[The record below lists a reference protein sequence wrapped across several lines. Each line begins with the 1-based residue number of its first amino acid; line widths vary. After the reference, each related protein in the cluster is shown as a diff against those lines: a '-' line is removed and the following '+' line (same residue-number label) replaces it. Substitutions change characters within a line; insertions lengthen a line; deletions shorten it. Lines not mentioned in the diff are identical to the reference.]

1 MKLSMALSLSS
12 PTPSITRRRFLA
24 TGLASLAGL
33 LVYSGEIERHWI
45 EVTEHEVFLRGLPQA
60 FAGMR
65 VVQLSDIHLDN
76 FTEPSFL
83 RRAVERINELKPD
96 AVFLTGDYVTAGHW
110 SKMFHNFPVHHC
122 AVMLNNLEC
131 TERYAILGN
140 HDVGVGTK
148 LVTDALTEFGT
159 IVLRNQCVP
168 LQRAGST
175 LWLAGVDDPLVG
187 HPDLDLA
194 IPPSIRNLPSQPVV
208 LLSHAPDYADRV
220 LAHPAAQSVALMLSG
235 HSHGGQVRLPFI
247 GPLVLPTMAR
257 KYSKG
262 WYRLDAMQLYVNRG
276 LGTIGIPFRLD
287 CPPEISVFTL
297 RQQA

>member
-1 MKLSMALSLSS
+1 MAPSLLS
-12 PTPSITRRRFLA
+12 PTQTITRRRFLT
-24 TGLASLAGL
+24 TGLLSAAGL
-33 LVYSGEIERHWI
+33 IVYSGEIERHWI
-45 EVTEHEVFLRGLPQA
+45 DVTEHEVFLRGLPQA

-65 VVQLSDIHLDN
+65 IVQLSDIHLDN

-83 RRAVERINELKPD
+83 HRAVERINKLKPD

-110 SKMFHNFPVHHC
+110 SKMFHNYPVRQC
-122 AVMLNNLEC
+122 AIMLDGLEC

-148 LVTDALTEFGT
+148 LVTDALTANGIT
-159 IVLRNQCVP
+159 VLRNECVP
-168 LQRAGST
+168 IQRSGGT
-175 LWLAGVDDPLVG
+175 LWLAGVDDPVVG

-194 IPPSIRNLPSQPVV
+194 IPLSIRNLPDQPVV

-220 LAHPAAQSVALMLSG
+220 LAHPAGQSVALMLCG

-257 KYSKG
+257 KYSEG
-262 WYRLDAMQLYVNRG
+262 WYRLDALQLYVNRG

-297 RQQA
+297 RTQA